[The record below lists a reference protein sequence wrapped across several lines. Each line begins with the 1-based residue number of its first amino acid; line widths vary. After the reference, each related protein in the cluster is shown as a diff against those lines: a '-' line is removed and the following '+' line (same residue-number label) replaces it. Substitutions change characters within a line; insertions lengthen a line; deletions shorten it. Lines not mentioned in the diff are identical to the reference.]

1 MKSSSTGLKKVL
13 FKKYVALLMRTD
25 NSNLLKRCP
34 WLLANDP
41 LYIAYHD
48 KEWGVPVQNDKKLY
62 EFLVLEVFQAGLSWR
77 TVLHKRQNFK
87 KSFAGF
93 NPQKVAKFKKHDVN
107 RLLNDVGIIRNKLK
121 IEAAI
126 NNAKKFLEVQKEFGS
141 FSNYQWQFIG
151 GKPIVHKIK
160 VLKDYP
166 IKTKEA
172 EVMAVDMKKRGF
184 KFLGPTVL
192 YAHMQAVGMVNDHA
206 VDCFRYKQLK

>member
-1 MKSSSTGLKKVL
+1 M
-13 FKKYVALLMRTD
+13 ALLMRTD

-141 FSNYQWQFIG
+141 FDKYIWQFVG
-151 GKPIVHKIK
+151 EKPIFNKFKKLTEI
-160 VLKDYP
+160 P
-166 IKTKEA
+166 AKTKESDEMSKDLA
-172 EVMAVDMKKRGF
+172 KRGF
-184 KFLGPTVL
+184 KFAGSTIC
-192 YAHMQAVGMVNDHA
+192 YAFMQAAGLVNDHLTT
-206 VDCFRYKQLK
+206 CFRYKELISKF